1 MNRKTLVVRG
11 LVVGLLALLLG
22 GCGAVVVGTA
32 ATGAAVMNDRRP
44 TETIIEDKNIY
55 LKANNLRNNDADI
68 QQKADIDI
76 DVYNYKVLLTG
87 MAENAAIV
95 EKFQREVAAIPSVTT
110 VYNEVAVGA
119 DPTLTEATEDAYLT
133 SRVKVSLF
141 NVKVKGFDPTRVK
154 VVSAQGSVYLM
165 GLLTPTEAD
174 AVVEEVRYVSGVKRV
189 VKLFDNFDA

>member
-1 MNRKTLVVRG
+1 MNDKTLVLRN
-11 LVVGLLALLLG
+11 LVIGFLALVLS
-22 GCGAVVVGTA
+22 GCGAVVVGAA
-32 ATGAAVMNDRRP
+32 ATGASVMNDRRSS
-44 TETIIEDKNIY
+44 ETILEDKNIY
-55 LKANNLRNNDADI
+55 LKANNLRNKDENI
-68 QQKADIDI
+68 LQKADIDI
-76 DVYNYKVLLTG
+76 DVYNHKVLLTG
-87 MAENAAIV
+87 MAENATII
-95 EKFQREVAAIPSVTT
+95 EKFQREVAAIPSVTV

-154 VVSAQGSVYLM
+154 VVSFQGSVYLM